1 MVQGAVQGFS
11 ISATL
16 KVKKHVSKKNA
27 NKPFLSQIYKIRL
40 FLTEQP
46 FFVCFVQNDVESEA
60 NKEQKDIIIFKH
72 HEVPTENIQANK
84 SVSGVFIKV

>member
-1 MVQGAVQGFS
+1 
-11 ISATL
+11 
-16 KVKKHVSKKNA
+16 
-27 NKPFLSQIYKIRL
+27 L